1 MMKDIIGKV
10 KREEKGSITVEA
22 AFIMPVVVFCIIAII
37 YLAFYLHDYCRLTG
51 TLDLVIHRACIAV
64 RHEADLASGRV
75 SYEDIN
81 DRGVFYVL
89 MGDTKAEEERIAKYL
104 AQELDKGLLVS
115 RLEKSDVKVTS
126 LSVRISVRAGT
137 DMKLPILGET
147 IDKITN
153 IELQR
158 SYPVHNPAE
167 TIRICEL
174 ILDTGS
180 KIKGINRLKDMLDGF
195 TKK

>member
-1 MMKDIIGKV
+1 MKNIIGKIG
-10 KREEKGSITVEA
+10 REEKGSITVEA
-22 AFIMPVVVFCIIAII
+22 AFVMPVVVFCIIAMI
-37 YLAFYLHDYCRLTG
+37 YLAFYLHDYSRLAG
-51 TLDLVIHRACIAV
+51 TLDLLMHKAGIAV
-64 RHEADLASGRV
+64 KHEADLASGRV
-75 SYEDIN
+75 SYEDIGN
-81 DRGVFYVL
+81 RSLFYAL
-89 MGDTKAEEERIAKYL
+89 LGDAKAEEERIAKYL

-153 IELQR
+153 IELDK
-158 SYPVHNPAE
+158 SYPVHKPAE

-180 KIKGINRLKDMLDGF
+180 KIKGINRLKDMLDRF

>member
-1 MMKDIIGKV
+1 MMKNIIGKIG
-10 KREEKGSITVEA
+10 REEKGSITVEA
-22 AFIMPVVVFCIIAII
+22 AFVMPVVVFCIIAMI
-37 YLAFYLHDYCRLTG
+37 YLAFYLHDYSRLAG
-51 TLDLVIHRACIAV
+51 TLDLLMHKAGIAV
-64 RHEADLASGRV
+64 KHEADLASGRV

-89 MGDTKAEEERIAKYL
+89 MGDTKAEEERIEKYL
-104 AQELDKGLLVS
+104 AEELNKGLFIC
-115 RLEKSDVKVTS
+115 RIEKSDVKVS
-126 LSVRISVRAGT
+126 RLSAKINIRAGT
-137 DMKLPILGET
+137 EMKLPVFGGAIA
-147 IDKITN
+147 KITN
-153 IELQR
+153 IELDK
-158 SYPVHNPAE
+158 SYPVHKPAE